1 MYTYLGEVRS
11 RNAQGHLNGTYVALN
26 VDQSTRDKL
35 ANWVKENNIPNPSDP
50 KQYHSTI
57 VYSRKGIPSVANH
70 KFNLPLTGSIKEW
83 KIFPSGE
90 SNKCLVAII
99 ESDELHK
106 LHEAIRSKYG
116 ATHDFPD
123 YHPHIT
129 LSYDYGNN
137 KVPNSLPVI
146 PIKYDST
153 VIEPLDENK

>member
-1 MYTYLGEVRS
+1 MFSYLGEVKS

-26 VDQSTRDKL
+26 ADQKTRDSL
-35 ANWVKENNIPNPSDP
+35 AKWVKENNIPNPADP
-50 KQYHSTI
+50 KQYHSTVI
-57 VYSRKGIPSVANH
+57 YSRKGIPSVTNY
-70 KFNLPLTGSIKEW
+70 KFTFPIEGTIKEW

-99 ESDELHK
+99 DCDELHN
-106 LHEAIRSKYG
+106 LHTKIREKYG

-137 KVPNSLPVI
+137 KVPPSLPDV
-146 PIKYDST
+146 PISYGSRT
-153 VIEPLDENK
+153 IEPLDDGK